1 MDCNVLNPFLHRVCL
16 VRSKVS
22 AIQIARKIA
31 CCLFDGEED
40 RSAEQRGPRM
50 SLSSY
55 RDGRWPARWECVK
68 SHTAQFEWPKIIFV
82 FEELIFSF
90 NIPNFKEIYRSF
102 NVNECITSVLELIVK
117 PVCHCLSSREFIAKS
132 LQHIKFIYWSVTN
145 VGLKRL
151 SKKKRCFSCCC
162 FIFGKSHACKFKFWL
177 NPIFTDLLSCDDF
190 CSQLNWLLYVTFRSQ
205 KSPGNRHATWG
216 IG

>member
-151 SKKKRCFSCCC
+151 SKKKTGVLVVVVLFLANPMHASSNSDWTPFSLICLVVMISVPNWIDCCMLH
-162 FIFGKSHACKFKFWL
+162 FVLRNRQWIAM
-177 NPIFTDLLSCDDF
+177 
-190 CSQLNWLLYVTFRSQ
+190 QL
-205 KSPGNRHATWG
+205 GE
-216 IG
+216 